1 MKKILAM
8 VVITGMCMPLVIGAQ
23 DKGKTP
29 EERFKAADKNSDGSL
44 DKEEFKATIAEDK
57 RDKADARFASIDKN
71 SDGKLSLEEYK
82 EGTMKKKKD

>member
-8 VVITGMCMPLVIGAQ
+8 VVAFGICMPLVMAQ

-44 DKEEFKATIAEDK
+44 DKEEFKASLPEDK
-57 RDKADARFASIDKN
+57 RDKADTRFAAIDKN